1 MLSVKEACIRSNGI
15 HVTPRKTASSTGR
28 STIYEWTSDLRLA
41 IQAITRT
48 RRHVKSPYLF
58 CTRRGLPY
66 IKEDG
71 TTSGFDSIWQR
82 TMKKAL
88 NSTNLVDRFT
98 EHDLRAKVASDTS
111 ADHAKE
117 LMGHSDSKI
126 TDRVYRRK
134 TEVIQPAR

>member
-28 STIYEWTSDLRLA
+28 CTIYEWTSDLRLA

-58 CTRRGLPY
+58 CTRQGLPY

-88 NSTNLVDRFT
+88 NSSNLVDRFT